1 MYTVIEVPQWQGSS
15 ASDAGRLVEGAAWIA
30 SLICGDE
37 HVPGASSRVRVAPG
51 ASLAET
57 AARVREVLPEQGLTV
72 TVGGDCGV
80 ELEPVAA
87 AVRRYG
93 ERLAVVW
100 FDAHGDLN
108 TPESSPSGAFHG
120 MVLRT
125 LLGEGPEDLVP
136 PTPLRPSQVALSG
149 VRALD
154 SAERDY
160 LDRAGFGD
168 RGNLREDA
176 VLYVHLDL
184 DVLDGF
190 SSVGCPEPGGLPA
203 DELLSQ
209 ISALTSRH
217 EVVGL
222 GITEYTPSDPA
233 DERVLAGLL
242 PEIVRLCAT
251 SHAR

>member
-1 MYTVIEVPQWQGSS
+1 MFTVVEVPQWQGSS
-15 ASDAGRLVEGAAWIA
+15 SPDARKLVEGAARIA
-30 SLICGDE
+30 ALVSADAPCE
-37 HVPGASSRVRVAPG
+37 HVRVTPGE
-51 ASLAET
+51 SLAET
-57 AARVREVLPEQGLTV
+57 ASRVRNALPERSFTV

-87 AVRRYG
+87 AARRYG
-93 ERLAVVW
+93 DRLTVVW

-125 LLGEGPEDLVP
+125 LLGEGPDDLVP
-136 PTPLRPSQVALSG
+136 PVPLRPSQVLLSG

-154 SAERDY
+154 PAERDH
-160 LDRAGFGD
+160 LDRERFGD
-168 RGNLREDA
+168 PRNLRDDA

-190 SSVGCPEPGGLPA
+190 ASVGCPEPGGLSPE
-203 DELLSQ
+203 ELLSQ
-209 ISALTSRH
+209 VSVLASGR

-222 GITEYTPSDPA
+222 GITEYAPSDPPDPA
-233 DERVLAGLL
+233 DELVLADLVPRL
-242 PEIVRLCAT
+242 IRLCAT
-251 SHAR
+251 FQDR